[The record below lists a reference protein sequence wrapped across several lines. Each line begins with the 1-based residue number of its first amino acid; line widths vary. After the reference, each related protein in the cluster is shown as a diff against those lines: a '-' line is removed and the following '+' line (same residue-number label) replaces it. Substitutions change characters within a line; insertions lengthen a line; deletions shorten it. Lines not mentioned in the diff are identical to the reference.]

1 MRSNI
6 SVNEMALFVSF
17 PACVKGKT
25 FLGSHG
31 ERGGLPTRRD
41 SGPTRY
47 GCAPHWHIWL
57 WWRFGVFSYT
67 VWCAIVAGEICSE
80 SSDRLGSARVA
91 GIVRDSVFKPCVLL
105 SWVLKLDD
113 QTLLHLRVKG
123 IANDLNR
130 FCGRNVL
137 WCAGDGGR
145 GVCSSDVHRLV
156 QKPVS
161 AAEMQFTHATRS
173 PRANQIA
180 GRVVCGSKVDIAAG
194 VSARDSVAME
204 KSFLQLVFEVLCDA
218 TATLV
223 QLPDCR
229 PPHSLYTLASEPQP
243 SVRESCVVCASSN
256 GLWWWHVQACTVE
269 MTP

>member
-1 MRSNI
+1 M
-6 SVNEMALFVSF
+6 
-17 PACVKGKT
+17 
-25 FLGSHG
+25 
-31 ERGGLPTRRD
+31 
-41 SGPTRY
+41 
-47 GCAPHWHIWL
+47 
-57 WWRFGVFSYT
+57 
-67 VWCAIVAGEICSE
+67 
-80 SSDRLGSARVA
+80 
-91 GIVRDSVFKPCVLL
+91 
-105 SWVLKLDD
+105 LKLDD
-113 QTLLHLRVKG
+113 QTLLHIKVKG

-173 PRANQIA
+173 PRARQIA

-223 QLPDCR
+223 QLRDCR
-229 PPHSLYTLASEPQP
+229 PPHSLYNLASEPQP
-243 SVRESCVVCASSN
+243 SVRESCVVCASCD
-256 GLWWWHVQACTVE
+256 GLW
-269 MTP
+269 